1 VEPEFVGRQVDRAS
15 LKNLGD
21 RNVKAD
27 NVETTTV
34 AELVA
39 GVLAGQRI
47 PCATYRLQFNAG
59 FTLRQAETLVS
70 YFNELGITDCYAS
83 PLFKARAGSSH
94 GYDICDHS
102 QLNAE
107 IGSETDFEAFTD
119 ALRNCGMGLI
129 LDVVPNHMSISS
141 ANAWWL
147 DVLETGPSSPFA
159 GYFDI
164 DWHPVRP
171 DLENKVLLPI
181 LEDQY
186 GKVLESGKLRLIY
199 EDGAFSIH
207 YYDTKLPLAPRTY
220 SRILEKA
227 VEKLDQVLERQN
239 EHFQELL
246 SILTALSYLPPRTE
260 VSPFK
265 IEERF
270 REKEIIKRRIVALY
284 GSCSN
289 VRFAIEEVIQT
300 FNGVVGEPH
309 SFDQLDALI
318 DAQPYRPAFWR
329 VATEEINYR
338 RFFDINELAAIRV
351 ELPEVF
357 EHTHRFL
364 FRLLAD
370 GRITGLR
377 ADHPD
382 GLWDPPSYF
391 RRIQET
397 YLLHRLRPA
406 PPLGQ
411 EPSEQQQLSEG
422 LSMWLEQETSRA
434 GRRCWPLYVV
444 AEKILTEGETLPSDW
459 AIDGTTGYDFLNDV
473 NGLFVDSKND
483 RVFDKVYRDFVG
495 SSVNFKSLINSTKK
509 MIMLVAMAGEMNAL
523 AHQLDRISEKNRW
536 YRDFTLNGLTF
547 ALREVIACL
556 PIYRTYI
563 SQQRPPSEQE
573 KTYIR
578 RAVAEARRWNP
589 RTARAIF
596 DFIEQT
602 LLLNNLQDF
611 HEKDRPALLDFVMKV
626 QQITGPVTAKGIED
640 TAFYVF
646 NRLVSLNEVGGNPAK
661 FGMSVEQFHQRNV
674 QRLRSWPHSLL
685 ATSTHDTKRG
695 EDVRAR
701 INVLSE
707 MPGEWKS
714 ALRHWT
720 RFNAA
725 KKTSVHGT
733 MAPDSNDEYLFYQ
746 TLMGA
751 WPAAPVAASEME
763 SFRERIMA
771 YMLKATKEAKVHTNW
786 INPDEEYDSAVQ
798 RFVHE
803 VLTESKRN
811 RFLKHFQ
818 TLQQRVAAYG
828 WINALAQLLLKLTCP
843 GVPDIYQG
851 SELWNLS
858 LVDPDNRR
866 PVDYDHRRALLN
878 DLKQQ
883 LRLAGQDFTA
893 LARQLLDTPEDGRV
907 KLYLTYQVM
916 NYRRSHQNLFSQGA
930 YTPLLAVGEKAHY
943 VCSFIR
949 QLQDEV
955 VVIAVPRLVV
965 GLTGGRVEH
974 LLKTGQW
981 GDTSLIL
988 PHEMTGKSF
997 HNLLTGERVT
1007 VDSKEGNATLPLA
1020 PLFQFFPVT
1029 LLVLV

>member
-1 VEPEFVGRQVDRAS
+1 MKVD
-15 LKNLGD
+15 NL
-21 RNVKAD
+21 
-27 NVETTTV
+27 EETTV
-34 AELVA
+34 AELIA
-39 GVLAGQRI
+39 EVLARQRI

-59 FTLRQAETLVS
+59 FTLRQAEALIS

-102 QLNAE
+102 QLNPE
-107 IGSETDFEAFTD
+107 IGGETEFEAFTD
-119 ALRNCGMGLI
+119 ALRDRGIGLI

-164 DWHPVRP
+164 DWHSVRP

-199 EDGAFSIH
+199 EEGAFSIC

-227 VEKLDQVLERQN
+227 MEKLDEVLGRQN
-239 EHFQELL
+239 AHFQELL

-260 VSPFK
+260 VAPER

-270 REKEIIKRRIVALY
+270 REKEIIKRRIAALY
-284 GSCSN
+284 GSCSS
-289 VRFAIEEVIQT
+289 VRLVVEETIQT
-300 FNGVVGEPH
+300 FNGVAGEPH
-309 SFDQLDALI
+309 SFDLLDALI

-338 RFFDINELAAIRV
+338 RFFDINDLAAIRV

-357 EHTHRFL
+357 EDTHRLL

-370 GRITGLR
+370 GRISGLR
-377 ADHPD
+377 IDHPD
-382 GLWDPPSYF
+382 GLWDPPNYF
-391 RRIQET
+391 RRLQEN
-397 YLLHRLRPA
+397 YLLHHLRVA
-406 PPLGQ
+406 PTLGQ
-411 EPSEQQQLSEG
+411 EPNQQQEQLREALST
-422 LSMWLEQETSRA
+422 WLEQETSRA
-434 GRRCWPLYVV
+434 GTRRWPLYVV
-444 AEKILTEGETLPSDW
+444 AEKVLSEGEMLPFDW
-459 AIDGTTGYDFLNDV
+459 AVHGTTGYDFLNDV
-473 NGLFVDSKND
+473 NGLFVDGNN
-483 RVFDKVYRDFVG
+483 RGAFDKVYRDFVG
-495 SSVNFKSLINSTKK
+495 SSVDFNSLINSTKK
-509 MIMLVAMAGEMNAL
+509 MIMLVSMAGEMNAL

-556 PIYRTYI
+556 PIYRTYV
-563 SQQRPPSEQE
+563 SQQRLPSEQE
-573 KTYIR
+573 RACIR
-578 RAVAEARRWNP
+578 QAIAEARRRNP
-589 RTARAIF
+589 RSARAIF

-602 LLLNNLQDF
+602 LLLTNVQDF
-611 HEKDRPALLDFVMKV
+611 HEKDHPALIDFVMKV
-626 QQITGPVTAKGIED
+626 QQITGPVMAKGVED
-640 TAFYVF
+640 TAFYIF

-661 FGMSVEQFHQRNV
+661 FGMSVEQFHQENLR
-674 QRLRSWPHSLL
+674 RLQSWPHSLL

-707 MPGEWKS
+707 IPGEWKT
-714 ALRHWT
+714 ALKRWT
-720 RFNAA
+720 RLNAA
-725 KKTSVHGT
+725 KKTPVHGA

-746 TLMGA
+746 TLIGA
-751 WPAAPVAASEME
+751 WPAEPMEASEME
-763 SFRERIMA
+763 SFRERITA
-771 YMLKATKEAKVHTNW
+771 YMLKATKEAKVYTSW
-786 INPDEEYDSAVQ
+786 VNPDEEYDGAVR
-798 RFVHE
+798 RFVCE
-803 VLTESKRN
+803 VLTENNRN
-811 RFLKHFQ
+811 RFLKDFQ

-828 WINALAQLLLKLTCP
+828 WTNALAQLLLKLTCP

-866 PVDYDHRRALLN
+866 SVDYDHRRALLS
-878 DLKQQ
+878 DLKQR
-883 LRLAGQDFTA
+883 LRLAGQDLTA
-893 LARQLLDTPEDGRV
+893 LTRQLLGTPEDGRV

-916 NYRRSHQNLFSQGA
+916 NYRRSHQDLFSKGA
-930 YTPLLAVGEKAHY
+930 YTPLLAVGEKAGY

-949 QLQDEV
+949 ALEEET

-965 GLTGGRVEH
+965 GLTRGHQEH
-974 LLKTGQW
+974 LLDGGQW
-981 GDTSLIL
+981 RDTSLVL
-988 PHEMTGKSF
+988 PGDTTGRVF
-997 HNLLTGERVT
+997 RNLLTGERVRA
-1007 VDSKEGNATLPLA
+1007 DSQNGKPALPIA
-1020 PLFQFFPVT
+1020 AVFQSFPVA
-1029 LLVLV
+1029 LLEQDPPHLR

>member
-1 VEPEFVGRQVDRAS
+1 MAANAS
-15 LKNLGD
+15 LKDSEDRDVKVDNLE
-21 RNVKAD
+21 
-27 NVETTTV
+27 ETTL
-34 AELVA
+34 AELIA
-39 GVLAGQRI
+39 GVLAQQRI

-59 FTLRQAETLVS
+59 FTLRQAEALVS
-70 YFNELGITDCYAS
+70 YLNELGITDCYAS

-102 QLNAE
+102 RLNPE
-107 IGSETDFEAFTD
+107 IGSELDFQVFTD
-119 ALRNCGMGLI
+119 ALRDCGIGLI

-159 GYFDI
+159 AYFDI
-164 DWHPVRP
+164 NWHSVRP

-199 EDGAFSIH
+199 EDGAFSIC

-227 VEKLDQVLERQN
+227 MEKLDQVLDRQS

-260 VSPFK
+260 VSPER

-270 REKEIIKRRIVALY
+270 REKEIVKKRFSAL
-284 GSCSN
+284 SDSSTN
-289 VRFAIEEVIQT
+289 VRSALEETIQT
-300 FNGVVGEPH
+300 FNGVAGEPR
-309 SFDQLDALI
+309 SFDLLDALI

-329 VATEEINYR
+329 VAAEEINYR

-351 ELPEVF
+351 EIPEVF
-357 EHTHRFL
+357 EDTHRLL
-364 FRLLAD
+364 FRLLAE
-370 GRITGLR
+370 GRISGLR
-377 ADHPD
+377 IDHPD

-391 RRIQET
+391 RRLQEN
-397 YLLHRLRPA
+397 YLVHRHRAAPA
-406 PPLGQ
+406 FGQ
-411 EPSEQQQLSEG
+411 EPPEQQDQLRKG
-422 LSMWLEQETSRA
+422 LSTWLEQETSRA
-434 GRRCWPLYVV
+434 GARHWPLYVV
-444 AEKILTEGETLPSDW
+444 AEKILSEGEALPSDW

-473 NGLFVDSKND
+473 NGIFVDSNN
-483 RVFDKVYRDFVG
+483 RRAFDKVYRDFIG
-495 SSVNFKSLINSTKK
+495 PSVDFDSLTNSTKK
-509 MIMLVAMAGEMNAL
+509 MIMLVSMAGEVNAL
-523 AHQLDRISEKNRW
+523 AHELDRISEKNRW
-536 YRDFTLNGLTF
+536 YRDFTLNSLTF

-556 PIYRTYI
+556 PVYRTYI
-563 SQQRPPSEQE
+563 SRQRLPSEQE

-578 RAVAEARRWNP
+578 RAITEARRRNP

-602 LLLNNLQDF
+602 WLLTNAQDF
-611 HEKDRPALLDFVMKV
+611 HEKDRPTLIDFVMKV
-626 QQITGPVTAKGIED
+626 QQITGPVTAKGVED
-640 TAFYVF
+640 TAFYIF

-661 FGMSVEQFHQRNV
+661 FGTPVEQFHQENIR
-674 QRLRSWPHSLL
+674 RLQSWPHSLL

-701 INVLSE
+701 VNVLSE
-707 MPGEWKS
+707 IPGEWNS
-714 ALRHWT
+714 ALRRWA
-720 RFNAA
+720 RLNAA

-771 YMLKATKEAKVHTNW
+771 YMLKATKEAKVHTSW
-786 INPDEEYDSAVQ
+786 INPDEEYDGAVQ
-798 RFVHE
+798 RFVRE

-811 RFLKHFQ
+811 RFLKDFQ

-893 LARQLLDTPEDGRV
+893 LTRQLLDTPEDGRV

-949 QLQDEV
+949 ELQDEV

-974 LLKTGQW
+974 LLKAGQW

-988 PHEMTGKSF
+988 PGEITGRNF

-1007 VDSKEGNATLPLA
+1007 VAFQNGKPTLPLA
-1020 PLFQFFPVT
+1020 TLFQFFPVT
-1029 LLVLV
+1029 LLA

>member
-1 VEPEFVGRQVDRAS
+1 
-15 LKNLGD
+15 
-21 RNVKAD
+21 
-27 NVETTTV
+27 
-34 AELVA
+34 
-39 GVLAGQRI
+39 
-47 PCATYRLQFNAG
+47 
-59 FTLRQAETLVS
+59 
-70 YFNELGITDCYAS
+70 
-83 PLFKARAGSSH
+83 
-94 GYDICDHS
+94 
-102 QLNAE
+102 
-107 IGSETDFEAFTD
+107 
-119 ALRNCGMGLI
+119 
-129 LDVVPNHMSISS
+129 MSISS
-141 ANAWWL
+141 ANPWWL

-181 LEDQY
+181 LGDQY
-186 GKVLESGKLRLIY
+186 GKVLESGKLHLIY
-199 EDGAFSIH
+199 EDGAFSIS

-227 VEKLDQVLERQN
+227 MERLDQVLSREN
-239 EHFQELL
+239 EHLQELL

-260 VSPFK
+260 ISPER

-270 REKEIIKRRIVALY
+270 REKQIIKKRIAALY
-284 GSCSN
+284 GTCSS
-289 VRFAIEEVIQT
+289 VRSGIEETIQT
-300 FNGVVGEPH
+300 FNGIAGEPH

-318 DAQPYRPAFWR
+318 DAQPYRPAFWK

-357 EHTHRFL
+357 EDTHRFL

-377 ADHPD
+377 VDHPD

-391 RRIQET
+391 RRIQAT
-397 YLLHRLRPA
+397 YLLHRLGPA

-411 EPSEQQQLSEG
+411 EPNEQRQLRES
-422 LSMWLEQETSRA
+422 LSTWLEQETSRA
-434 GRRCWPLYVV
+434 SSRCWPLYVV
-444 AEKILTEGETLPSDW
+444 AEKILSEGETLPSDW
-459 AIDGTTGYDFLNDV
+459 AIHGTTGYDFLNDV

-483 RVFDKVYRDFVG
+483 RVFGKVYRDFVG
-495 SSVNFKSLINSTKK
+495 SSVDFKSLINSTKK

-578 RAVAEARRWNP
+578 RAIAEAKRRNP
-589 RTARAIF
+589 RTAREIF

-611 HEKDRPALLDFVMKV
+611 HEKDRPALLEFVMKV

-640 TAFYVF
+640 TAFYIF

-661 FGMSVEQFHQRNV
+661 FGMSVEQFHQRNI

-714 ALRHWT
+714 ALRRWT

-725 KKTSVHGT
+725 KKTPVHGA

-746 TLMGA
+746 TLIGA
-751 WPAAPVAASEME
+751 WPAGSMVASEMG
-763 SFRERIMA
+763 SFRERIAA
-771 YMLKATKEAKVHTNW
+771 YMLKATREAKVYTSW
-786 INPDEEYDSAVQ
+786 INPDEEYDGAVQ
-798 RFVHE
+798 RFVQD
-803 VLTESKRN
+803 VLTENRN
-811 RFLKHFQ
+811 RFLKDFQ
-818 TLQQRVAAYG
+818 TFQRRVAAYG

-866 PVDYDHRRALLN
+866 PVDYDHRRALLD

-883 LRLAGQDFTA
+883 LRAAGEDLTS
-893 LARQLLDTPEDGRV
+893 LSRQLLSTPEDGRV
-907 KLYLTYQVM
+907 KLYLTYRVT
-916 NYRRSHQNLFSQGA
+916 NYRRSHQDLFSRGV
-930 YTPLLAVGEKAHY
+930 YSPLLAVGEKAGY

-949 QLQDEV
+949 ALEEEAV
-955 VVIAVPRLVV
+955 VVAVPRLVA
-965 GLTGGRVEH
+965 GLTGGREDH
-974 LLKTGQW
+974 LLKGIQW
-981 GDTSLIL
+981 RDTSLVL
-988 PHEMTGKSF
+988 PNEMTGRSF
-997 HNLLTGERVT
+997 QNLFTGERVT
-1007 VDSKEGNATLPLA
+1007 VDVREGNVTLPLG
-1020 PLFQFFPVT
+1020 PLFQFFPVS

>member
-1 VEPEFVGRQVDRAS
+1 MKVD
-15 LKNLGD
+15 LEEG
-21 RNVKAD
+21 
-27 NVETTTV
+27 TV
-34 AELVA
+34 AALIAE
-39 GVLAGQRI
+39 VLARQRI
-47 PCATYRLQFNAG
+47 PGATYRLQFHAG
-59 FTLRQAETLVS
+59 FTLRQAEALAS
-70 YFNELGITDCYAS
+70 YFSELGITDCYAS
-83 PLFKARAGSSH
+83 PLFKARTGSSH

-102 QLNAE
+102 QLNPE

-119 ALRNCGMGLI
+119 ALRDCGMGLI

-164 DWHPVRP
+164 DWHSVRP

-186 GKVLESGKLRLIY
+186 GKVLESGKLRLVY
-199 EDGAFSIH
+199 EDGAFSIL

-227 VEKLDQVLERQN
+227 MEKLDQVLERQH

-246 SILTALSYLPPRTE
+246 SIMTALSYLPPRTE
-260 VSPFK
+260 ISRER

-270 REKEIIKRRIVALY
+270 REKQIIKKRIAALY

-289 VRFAIEEVIQT
+289 VRSVIEETIEA
-300 FNGVVGEPH
+300 FNGIAGEPH
-309 SFDQLDALI
+309 SFDLLDALI

-338 RFFDINELAAIRV
+338 RFFDINDLAAIRV
-351 ELPEVF
+351 EVAEVF
-357 EHTHRFL
+357 EDTHRLL
-364 FRLLAD
+364 FRLLAE
-370 GRITGLR
+370 GRVSGLR
-377 ADHPD
+377 IDHPD

-391 RRIQET
+391 RRLQEN
-397 YLLHRLRPA
+397 YLLHHLQAA

-411 EPSEQQQLSEG
+411 EPPEQREQLREA
-422 LSMWLEQETSRA
+422 LSTWLEQETSHA
-434 GRRCWPLYVV
+434 GTGRWPLYVV
-444 AEKILTEGETLPSDW
+444 GEKILSEGEALPSDW
-459 AIDGTTGYDFLNDV
+459 AIHGTTGYDFLNEV
-473 NGLFVDSKND
+473 NGLFVDGNN
-483 RVFDKVYRDFVG
+483 RAAFDKVYRDFIG
-495 SSVNFKSLINSTKK
+495 SSVNFNSLINSTKK
-509 MIMLVAMAGEMNAL
+509 MIMLVSMAGEMNAL

-563 SQQRPPSEQE
+563 SPQRLPSEQE
-573 KTYIR
+573 SAYIR
-578 RAVAEARRWNP
+578 RAIAEARRRNP

-602 LLLNNLQDF
+602 LMLANVQDF
-611 HEKDRPALLDFVMKV
+611 HEKDRPALIDFVMKV

-640 TAFYVF
+640 TAFYIF

-661 FGMSVEQFHQRNV
+661 FGMSVEQFHQGNIRRFRN
-674 QRLRSWPHSLL
+674 WPHSLL

-707 MPGEWKS
+707 IPGEWKS
-714 ALRHWT
+714 AVKRWT

-725 KKTSVHGT
+725 KKTPVHGA

-746 TLMGA
+746 TLVGA
-751 WPAAPVAASEME
+751 WPVEPMGASEMG
-763 SFRERIMA
+763 SFRERIAA
-771 YMLKATKEAKVHTNW
+771 YMLKATREAKVYTSW
-786 INPDEEYDSAVQ
+786 INPDEEYDGAVQ
-798 RFVHE
+798 RFVQE
-803 VLTESKRN
+803 VLTETNRN
-811 RFLKHFQ
+811 RFLKDFETFQ
-818 TLQQRVAAYG
+818 RRVAGYG

-866 PVDYDHRRALLN
+866 PVDYDHRRALLD
-878 DLKQQ
+878 DLKQR
-883 LRLAGQDFTA
+883 LRAAGEDLTS
-893 LARQLLDTPEDGRV
+893 LSRRLLSAPEDGRV
-907 KLYLTYQVM
+907 KLYLTYRVT
-916 NYRRSHQNLFSQGA
+916 NYRRSHQDLFSRGV
-930 YTPLLAVGEKAHY
+930 YSPLLAVGEKAGH
-943 VCSFIR
+943 VCCFIR
-949 QLQDEV
+949 ALEEETV
-955 VVIAVPRLVV
+955 VVAVPRLVV
-965 GLTGGRVEH
+965 GLTGGREEH
-974 LLKTGQW
+974 LLEGIQW
-981 GDTSLIL
+981 RDTSLVL
-988 PHEMTGKSF
+988 PNEMTGRTF
-997 HNLLTGERVT
+997 QNLFTGERVT
-1007 VDSKEGNATLPLA
+1007 VDVREGNVTLPLA

-1029 LLVLV
+1029 LLVQI